1 MYTVSGEVIHGGQV
15 LFDEGRVVAVGKS
28 VQAPSD
34 VKRIDVA
41 GKRVYPGL
49 FASGNDLGL
58 VEIRSVRGTT
68 DAAETGELNPNI
80 RAEVAI
86 NPDSELIPVTRANGV
101 LLNLTLPEGS
111 ILPGS
116 CAVLQLDGWTW
127 QDLTLKAPA
136 AIHVTWPSMGR
147 QRARCF
153 ASRTTSRRREADEQ
167 LKALDQA
174 FADAR
179 AYLSREEVREKG
191 GSRRPVGGDGPAAPG
206 RTAAGGHGGRTAPD
220 PAAVAFAQREKVKLV
235 ILGGYD
241 APLCADLLK
250 KYDVPVIVNGIHR
263 LPLRPDAPYD
273 EPFTVPNRLREAGVR
288 FCITLS
294 HRFGGS
300 DVRNLPYHAATAAAH
315 GLPADEALKSI
326 TLYPAQIL
334 GCRRPRRLDRAG
346 QGRDAD
352 RDRRRHPRNADARR
366 AGVRAGAAGRSD
378 QQTHPALAEVQGE
391 IPPPRRRQ
399 TQAAN
404 TSARSE
410 TFFSRQSQRIRISL
424 SSRPRSPAL
433 ESSTTAGGCRLASFR
448 QFRGSDQLP
457 SRAWRRAASSFA
469 GALGA
474 VDFCRSH
481 ARRSINPS
489 SSVPHAAP
497 PARHECPGSGTG
509 HAAGRRPVDDAGE
522 ELCPHPLQRP

>member
-1 MYTVSGEVIHGGQV
+1 MAGHNRTLIFLGLLGVLALIPPSAPAADQLPGEPQHGPILLAGGDVYTVSGEVIHGGQV
-15 LFDEGRVVAVGKS
+15 LFDEGRIVAVGKN

-34 VKRIDVA
+34 LKRIDVT
-41 GKRVYPGL
+41 GKGVYPGL

-58 VEIRSVRGTT
+58 VEVRSVRGTT

-86 NPDSELIPVTRANGV
+86 NPDSELIPVARANGV

-116 CAVLQLDGWTW
+116 SAVLQLDGWTW

-147 QRARCF
+147 QRARR
-153 ASRTTSRRREADEQ
+153 SRQSDDQQTPRADEQ

-179 AYLSREEVREKG
+179 AYL
-191 GSRRPVGGDGPAAPG
+191 AAKKSGKKVDHDARWEAMVPLLEG
-206 RTAAGGHGGRTAPD
+206 ELPLVVTADELRQIR
-220 PAAVAFAQREKVKLV
+220 AAVAFAQREKVKLV

-250 KYDVPVIVNGIHR
+250 EYDVPVIVNGIHR

-288 FCITLS
+288 YCITLS
-294 HRFGGS
+294 ARCGGS

-315 GLPADEALKSI
+315 GLPADEALKAI

-334 GCRRPRRLDRAG
+334 GCANRVGSIESGKDATLIVTDGDILETPTHVELAFV
-346 QGRDAD
+346 QGRQVDLTSKHTQLYEKY
-352 RDRRRHPRNADARR
+352 REKYRRQS
-366 AGVRAGAAGRSD
+366 GAA
-378 QQTHPALAEVQGE
+378 P
-391 IPPPRRRQ
+391 
-399 TQAAN
+399 
-404 TSARSE
+404 
-410 TFFSRQSQRIRISL
+410 
-424 SSRPRSPAL
+424 
-433 ESSTTAGGCRLASFR
+433 
-448 QFRGSDQLP
+448 
-457 SRAWRRAASSFA
+457 
-469 GALGA
+469 
-474 VDFCRSH
+474 
-481 ARRSINPS
+481 
-489 SSVPHAAP
+489 
-497 PARHECPGSGTG
+497 
-509 HAAGRRPVDDAGE
+509 
-522 ELCPHPLQRP
+522 